1 MNANDVFEDVF
12 VIKEEVSGNQTAVRL
27 AQSDKLLIADS
38 CVRLRPVAWS
48 WFYLGAHVTMD
59 REKAGELIEFGEKL
73 TPLYMVVS

>member
-1 MNANDVFEDVF
+1 MNASDVFEDVI
-12 VIKEEVSGNQTAVRL
+12 VIKEEMNGNQSSVRL
-27 AQSDKLLIADS
+27 AQSQRLLIADS

-73 TPLYMVVS
+73 TPLYIVVS